1 VSPRLD
7 GRHAVVTGGT
17 RGVGRAISLALAAA
31 GAEVLACYRGD
42 DEAAARITGERD
54 WAAQRCHL
62 LRADLCTE
70 AGRAELTTTARERF
84 GGGVDILVNNFGTY
98 APAPLA
104 DLDSHALA
112 GSLSD
117 NLTAHLLVT
126 RGMLALLRDGGAIVN
141 IGAGMADRGRPEHV
155 AFTTAKAGL
164 RGFTRSLAKELSP
177 RRIRVNTVAP
187 GVVDTER
194 GLDLPIPVREAIRSA
209 IPLRRFATPA
219 DVANLVVFLASDVA
233 GAVAGATVR
242 VDGGI

>member
-31 GAEVLACYRGD
+31 GAGVLACYRGD

-54 WAAQRCHL
+54 WAGQRCHL

-70 AGRAELTTTARERF
+70 TGRAELTTAARERF
-84 GGGVDILVNNFGTY
+84 GGVDILVNNFGTY

-112 GSLSD
+112 GSLSA

-164 RGFTRSLAKELSP
+164 RGFTRSLAKELAP

-194 GLDLPIPVREAIRSA
+194 GLDLPLPVREAIRSA